1 MMFDN
6 YTNIS
11 LFNYEIHLE
20 TIVKAVCE
28 ISFDIGVQLDGLVE
42 LRNRDAGFT
51 ILDLFNDPFL
61 KEMSIRPEEVL
72 DRYDEK
78 GELIKGMGKDGL
90 IGKIAAYFN
99 EEITKL
105 PKFEESLSATTDVVF
120 LNRLSTKFMGYGD
133 KGKERLIMAI
143 KKTKI
148 LEILVSK
155 LNSEKIQKSL
165 GNLAFFENEI
175 FYKGVISE
183 QKFVG
188 QPEVTIVPASI
199 LKIEELHAL
208 PVDEKDIWINAKFYK
223 RYPFFSMSNEI
234 SIISDSNGIEMGI
247 IVGTCFIPY
256 VNIHLAP
263 FIKPEFLKSYYF
275 DLLINTYS
283 KKKRGIDVKLDDL
296 VKDFKTQV
304 SNSKLSFLLSHL
316 KNNFYLD
323 GTVAIDSEFSHFF
336 NSVVSVEQLE
346 HLKEYHF
353 LLSPSIQDE
362 TVLGVYTNVK
372 KDKDYNLIHWLNHDG
387 ESKVNHYRSV
397 SPKNMSK
404 RFVSTLKPSI
414 CYYFL
419 SKYFEDFV
427 EIILDENE
435 YSYASNHHFT
445 IDKEEFTEVDFL
457 IETSKKITYVE
468 SKTKISKFYIDGYL
482 KRASQLIDKFKK
494 LYDDGIEI
502 QFVLIGSFSD
512 KTVSEYQY
520 FIDTSGNKDRGYN
533 VKREGLNSI
542 PYLFDVPIPDKGGK
556 TITIIA
562 EPEFEKLKQ
571 IILEICPK

>member
-1 MMFDN
+1 MVFDN

-28 ISFDIGVQLDGLVE
+28 ISLDIGVQLDGLVE

-72 DRYDEK
+72 DRYDGK

-99 EEITKL
+99 EQITKL

-133 KGKERLIMAI
+133 KGKERLITAI

-188 QPEVTIVPASI
+188 QPEVTIVPASM
-199 LKIEELHAL
+199 LKIEELNAL

-223 RYPFFSMSNEI
+223 RYSFFSMSNEI

-387 ESKVNHYRSV
+387 DSKVNHYRSV
-397 SPKNMSK
+397 SPKNRSK
-404 RFVSTLKPSI
+404 KFVSTLKPSI

-435 YSYASNHHFT
+435 YSYASNHLFT

-457 IETSKKITYVE
+457 IETSRKITYVE

-512 KTVSEYQY
+512 KTVSDYQY
-520 FIDTSGNKDRGYN
+520 FIDTSGNKERGYN
-533 VKREGLNSI
+533 VKREGLNCI
-542 PYLFDVPIPDKGGK
+542 PYLFDVPIPDKEGK
-556 TITIIA
+556 TITVIA

-571 IILEICPK
+571 IILEVCPK

>member
-1 MMFDN
+1 MVFDN

-28 ISFDIGVQLDGLVE
+28 ISLDIGAQLDGLVE
-42 LRNRDAGFT
+42 LRNQDAGFT
-51 ILDLFNDPFL
+51 ILDLFSDPFL

-99 EEITKL
+99 EQITKI
-105 PKFEESLSATTDVVF
+105 PKFEESLSATTDVVV

-133 KGKERLIMAI
+133 KGKERLITAI

-188 QPEVTIVPASI
+188 QPEMTIIPASM

-208 PVDEKDIWINAKFYK
+208 PVDEKDIWVNAKFYK
-223 RYPFFSMSNEI
+223 RYPIFSTSNEI
-234 SIISDSNGIEMGI
+234 SIISDSNGIEIGI

-296 VKDFKTQV
+296 VKDFRAHV

-323 GTVAIDSEFSHFF
+323 GTVAIDAEFSHFF

-346 HLKEYHF
+346 HLKDYHF
-353 LLSPSIQDE
+353 LLSPSIQAE

-397 SPKNMSK
+397 SPKNRSK
-404 RFVSTLKPSI
+404 KFVSTLKPSI

-435 YSYASNHHFT
+435 YTYVSNHHFT

-482 KRASQLIDKFKK
+482 KRASQLIDKFKT

-502 QFVLIGSFSD
+502 QFILIGSFSD
-512 KTVSEYQY
+512 KTVSDYQY
-520 FIDTSGNKDRGYN
+520 FIDTSGNKDKGYN
-533 VKREGLNSI
+533 VKREGLNCI
-542 PYLFDVPIPDKGGK
+542 PYLFYVPIPDKEGK
-556 TITIIA
+556 TITVVA
-562 EPEFEKLKQ
+562 EPEFDKLKQ
-571 IILEICPK
+571 IILEVCPK

>member
-1 MMFDN
+1 MVFDN

-28 ISFDIGVQLDGLVE
+28 ISLDIGVQLDGLVE

-72 DRYDEK
+72 DRYDGK

-99 EEITKL
+99 EQITKL

-133 KGKERLIMAI
+133 KGKERLITAI

-188 QPEVTIVPASI
+188 QPEVTIVPASM
-199 LKIEELHAL
+199 LKIEELNAL

-387 ESKVNHYRSV
+387 DSKVNHYRSV
-397 SPKNMSK
+397 SPKNRSK
-404 RFVSTLKPSI
+404 KFVSTLKPSI

-435 YSYASNHHFT
+435 YSYASNHLFT

-457 IETSKKITYVE
+457 IETSRKITYVE

-512 KTVSEYQY
+512 KTVSDYQY
-520 FIDTSGNKDRGYN
+520 FIDTSGNKERGYN
-533 VKREGLNSI
+533 VKREGLNCI
-542 PYLFDVPIPDKGGK
+542 PYLFDVPIPDKEGK
-556 TITIIA
+556 TITVIA

-571 IILEICPK
+571 IILEVCPK

>member
-1 MMFDN
+1 MVFDN

-28 ISFDIGVQLDGLVE
+28 ISLDIGVQLDGLVE

-99 EEITKL
+99 EQITKL

-133 KGKERLIMAI
+133 KGKERLITAI

-188 QPEVTIVPASI
+188 QPEVTIIPASM

-223 RYPFFSMSNEI
+223 RYPIFSMSNEI

-256 VNIHLAP
+256 INIHLAP

-336 NSVVSVEQLE
+336 SSVVSVEQLE

-397 SPKNMSK
+397 SPKNRSK
-404 RFVSTLKPSI
+404 KFVSTLKPSI

-435 YSYASNHHFT
+435 YSYVSNHHFT

-512 KTVSEYQY
+512 KTVSDYQY

-533 VKREGLNSI
+533 EKREGLNCI
-542 PYLFDVPIPDKGGK
+542 PYLFDVPIPDKEGK
-556 TITIIA
+556 TITVIA

-571 IILEICPK
+571 IILEVCPK

>member
-133 KGKERLIMAI
+133 KGKERLITAI

-275 DLLINTYS
+275 DLLKI
-283 KKKRGIDVKLDDL
+283 
-296 VKDFKTQV
+296 
-304 SNSKLSFLLSHL
+304 H
-316 KNNFYLD
+316 
-323 GTVAIDSEFSHFF
+323 
-336 NSVVSVEQLE
+336 
-346 HLKEYHF
+346 
-353 LLSPSIQDE
+353 IQ
-362 TVLGVYTNVK
+362 
-372 KDKDYNLIHWLNHDG
+372 
-387 ESKVNHYRSV
+387 R
-397 SPKNMSK
+397 
-404 RFVSTLKPSI
+404 
-414 CYYFL
+414 
-419 SKYFEDFV
+419 
-427 EIILDENE
+427 
-435 YSYASNHHFT
+435 
-445 IDKEEFTEVDFL
+445 
-457 IETSKKITYVE
+457 
-468 SKTKISKFYIDGYL
+468 
-482 KRASQLIDKFKK
+482 
-494 LYDDGIEI
+494 
-502 QFVLIGSFSD
+502 
-512 KTVSEYQY
+512 
-520 FIDTSGNKDRGYN
+520 
-533 VKREGLNSI
+533 KREVLM
-542 PYLFDVPIPDKGGK
+542 
-556 TITIIA
+556 
-562 EPEFEKLKQ
+562 
-571 IILEICPK
+571 